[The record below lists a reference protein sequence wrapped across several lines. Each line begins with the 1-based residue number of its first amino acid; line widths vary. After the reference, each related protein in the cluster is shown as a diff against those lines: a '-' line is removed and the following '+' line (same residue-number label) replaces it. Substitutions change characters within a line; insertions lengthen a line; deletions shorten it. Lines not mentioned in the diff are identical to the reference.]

1 MTGFQRPASQ
11 RTLAAKRESLTVAG
25 INSLKL
31 CVEPSVHVGRVGEEH
46 HLHRVGAAGFCHCS
60 IRFFSTHSSWEDT
73 QSITQPLTHFSGIKP
88 LFLWG
93 LLFSI
98 DAHVVFGAVLNVF
111 LARLKQEEL
120 FESHLHYFSSRDL
133 DNERGSVGIKIKPF
147 LQPIQI
153 SVIL

>member
-1 MTGFQRPASQ
+1 MTGFQKPASQ
-11 RTLAAKRESLTVAG
+11 GTLAAERESLTVAG
-25 INSLKL
+25 INGLKL
-31 CVEPSVHVGRVGEEH
+31 CVKPSVHVGRVGEEH
-46 HLHRVGAAGFCHCS
+46 HFHRVGAAGFRHCS
-60 IRFFSTHSSWEDT
+60 LTFFSTHSGWEDT
-73 QSITQPLTHFSGIKP
+73 LSLTHFSGVKP

-120 FESHLHYFSSRDL
+120 FERHLHYFSSRDL
-133 DNERGSVGIKIKPF
+133 DDERGSVGMKMKLF